1 MQQQLQTSYYIVK
14 HLQFDNKRQFATH
27 LTKAFDCLSHGLP
40 IAKLNACSFNTSAL
54 RFGHSYFK
62 NRMERTKVN
71 SWPLLF
77 DVFLCDIFLANYTDN
92 HTPYTTGHLIDKVTQ
107 NLENAAKNLF

>member
-1 MQQQLQTSYYIVK
+1 
-14 HLQFDNKRQFATH
+14 
-27 LTKAFDCLSHGLP
+27 
-40 IAKLNACSFNTSAL
+40 
-54 RFGHSYFK
+54 
-62 NRMERTKVN
+62 MERTKVN

-107 NLENAAKNLF
+107 NLENAAKNLFQW

>member
-1 MQQQLQTSYYIVK
+1 
-14 HLQFDNKRQFATH
+14 
-27 LTKAFDCLSHGLP
+27 
-40 IAKLNACSFNTSAL
+40 
-54 RFGHSYFK
+54 
-62 NRMERTKVN
+62 MERTKAY

-77 DVFLCDIFLANYTDN
+77 DVLLCDLLLANYEDN